1 MDRLAEWKA
10 SALAQLARERH
21 RRCEI
26 ALHVRNVKSGEAVG
40 EKIELRE
47 WLDQLRWAVPR
58 GPATALVHGLAGS
71 GKSSALTSA
80 AEVLWQE
87 CDLQKEGAVVPI
99 YVSLPALRRPVTM
112 AVEETLEAWGFS
124 RRNIE
129 ELLRSQYRFV
139 IPYLVGAAT

>member
-1 MDRLAEWKA
+1 MGD
-10 SALAQLARERH
+10 
-21 RRCEI
+21 
-26 ALHVRNVKSGEAVG
+26 
-40 EKIELRE
+40 KIELRT
-47 WLDQLRWAVPR
+47 WLEQLLTHA
-58 GPATALVHGLAGS
+58 GPATALVHGVAGS

-87 CDLQKEGAVVPI
+87 CDLQKDGAVVPI
-99 YVSLPALRRPVTM
+99 FVSLPALRDPVTM

-139 IPYLVGAAT
+139 IPADSGCWFVA

>member
-1 MDRLAEWKA
+1 MTAGRLLARSATDRLAELKA

-26 ALHVRNVKSGEAVG
+26 ALHVRNVKSGEAEG
-40 EKIELRE
+40 PKIELQQ
-47 WLDQLRWAVPR
+47 WLNQLWKLD

-87 CDLQKEGAVVPI
+87 CDLQKDGAVVPI
-99 YVSLPALRRPVTM
+99 FVSLPALRDPVTM

-129 ELLRSQYRFV
+129 ELLRSQY
-139 IPYLVGAAT
+139 AS